1 MEVTGYPPFVL
12 YLILIIGL
20 PLAHFRPYKGFL
32 MAIFLITA
40 ADSSSFTYTK
50 TEILGPFFNA
60 YDACLIIAI
69 ISVTIYCLRAKRKL
83 LFPNV
88 IKYVFIVLTIGFAQS
103 LFAIGNIDYHVLRA
117 MRWAIALPAY
127 FIIAAT
133 MVNDEKKAKSLLIVL
148 FWGSVISAIEHII
161 YVKALT
167 PDFLLYGNLGIIRSI
182 AFRNPGLWILL
193 SCLVWMPNIKSFK
206 RPLMLGGLILF
217 AISVLLNQTR
227 SIWIS
232 SLIALPIVFLI
243 FKQEN
248 IIKKAIIT
256 PIFITM
262 LFVGITLGM
271 HYTNPAIKTQ
281 NIIIERLMTFV
292 DSDIRYRTTI
302 TRQLALSSATGRG
315 RLDRFFGFGQWVL
328 YFSDQKFSQGQTNEP
343 TR

>member
-1 MEVTGYPPFVL
+1 
-12 YLILIIGL
+12 
-20 PLAHFRPYKGFL
+20 
-32 MAIFLITA
+32 
-40 ADSSSFTYTK
+40 
-50 TEILGPFFNA
+50 
-60 YDACLIIAI
+60 
-69 ISVTIYCLRAKRKL
+69 
-83 LFPNV
+83 
-88 IKYVFIVLTIGFAQS
+88 
-103 LFAIGNIDYHVLRA
+103 
-117 MRWAIALPAY
+117 
-127 FIIAAT
+127 
-133 MVNDEKKAKSLLIVL
+133 
-148 FWGSVISAIEHII
+148 
-161 YVKALT
+161 
-167 PDFLLYGNLGIIRSI
+167 
-182 AFRNPGLWILL
+182 
-193 SCLVWMPNIKSFK
+193 MPNIKSFK